1 MKKKYLAAIFVILIF
16 SCKKENV
23 TLYQNLVGKWDWKIS
38 YDIYGGKMIPTLPS
52 KSIIT
57 FNLNKTFIN
66 KSVCIIGN
74 SLDGQY
80 EIKNTENADII
91 ILKSQNYM
99 PDTFKIEINGSH
111 LLLTATPKNYSWKNE
126 FSKIE

>member
-1 MKKKYLAAIFVILIF
+1 MKKKYLVAIFVILIF

-38 YDIYGGKMIPTLPS
+38 YDTNGGKMIPTLPS

-126 FSKIE
+126 FSKTE